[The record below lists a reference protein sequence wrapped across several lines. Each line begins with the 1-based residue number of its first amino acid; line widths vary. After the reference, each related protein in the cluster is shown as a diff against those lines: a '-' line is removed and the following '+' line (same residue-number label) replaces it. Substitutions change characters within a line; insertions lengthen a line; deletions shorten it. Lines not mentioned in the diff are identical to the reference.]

1 MSDTFT
7 FIAPVMPRRHV
18 DPFAV
23 KLVTFGVVLLLLVSA
38 FATFV
43 VAKERSA
50 DVRHAALEAQ
60 EQAQEQANA
69 DRLASI
75 PDAAA
80 AVPDP
85 ITTGPVPAGVAKLLD
100 GPARDAAERA
110 LVARARRARPRRPR
124 GDGRGPARGRRPD
137 APVRRWTFDGPDDRQ
152 RRGEWPGLG
161 CCGDGSVRG
170 VLRGVDR
177 RPRGRPVRPRRR
189 LHGACRARFS
199 SDGLVVVRPP
209 RSRTRSGATRA
220 FSTSVLGSRPIL
232 HRAPSGR
239 RTS

>member
-7 FIAPVMPRRHV
+7 FIAPVMPRRQV

-23 KLVTFGVVLLLLVSA
+23 KLATSGVVLLLLVSA

-50 DVRHAALEAQ
+50 DIRHAALEAQ
-60 EQAQEQANA
+60 ERAQEQANA

-100 GPARDAAERA
+100 GPARDAAQLA
-110 LVARARRARPRRPR
+110 
-124 GDGRGPARGRRPD
+124 D
-137 APVRRWTFDGPDDRQ
+137 ADPTLLFVDGPSTAPTIVSVAVSD
-152 RRGEWPGLG
+152 EVWAAAVMGL
-161 CCGDGSVRG
+161 S
-170 VLRGVDR
+170 
-177 RPRGRPVRPRRR
+177 
-189 LHGACRARFS
+189 GACYGVSIDAHGTVRYGHAGACTGRAA
-199 SDGLVVVRPP
+199 LAAAQP
-209 RSRTRSGATRA
+209 AW
-220 FSTSVLGSRPIL
+220 
-232 HRAPSGR
+232 
-239 RTS
+239 

>member
-1 MSDTFT
+1 MHGHGRVVGGRHELALMSDTFT
-7 FIAPVMPRRHV
+7 FIAPVMPRRQV

-23 KLVTFGVVLLLLVSA
+23 KLATSGVVLLLLVSA

-60 EQAQEQANA
+60 ERAQEQANA

-100 GPARDAAERA
+100 GPARDAVQLA
-110 LVARARRARPRRPR
+110 
-124 GDGRGPARGRRPD
+124 D
-137 APVRRWTFDGPDDRQ
+137 ADPTLLFVDGPSTAPTIVSVAVT
-152 RRGEWPGLG
+152 GGVWAAAVMGLSG
-161 CCGDGSVRG
+161 ACYGLSIDA
-170 VLRGVDR
+170 
-177 RPRGRPVRPRRR
+177 
-189 LHGACRARFS
+189 HGAVRYGHAGVCTGRAA
-199 SDGLVVVRPP
+199 LAAA
-209 RSRTRSGATRA
+209 RTAW
-220 FSTSVLGSRPIL
+220 
-232 HRAPSGR
+232 
-239 RTS
+239 